1 MPQFPPYG
9 GWRGDHGGDD
19 KDFLLPEATMS
30 VARQLLRSPHLLLL
44 KTKMAISSY
53 VVKIVLDKPRLL
65 LSPSGNA
72 FHGTGL
78 WLRENLGRREETIL
92 AQPP

>member
-1 MPQFPPYG
+1 
-9 GWRGDHGGDD
+9 
-19 KDFLLPEATMS
+19 MS
-30 VARQLLRSPHLLLL
+30 IARQLLRSPHLLL
-44 KTKMAISSY
+44 KTEMAISSY
-53 VVKIVLDKPRLL
+53 IVKIVLDKPGLL

-78 WLRENLGRREETIL
+78 WLQETLGRREEIAL